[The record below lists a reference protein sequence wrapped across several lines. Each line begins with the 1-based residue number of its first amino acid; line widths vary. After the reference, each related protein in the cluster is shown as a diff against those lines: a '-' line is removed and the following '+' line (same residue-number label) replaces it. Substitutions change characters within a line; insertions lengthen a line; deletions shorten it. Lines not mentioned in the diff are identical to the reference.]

1 MHRSRPTTP
10 PAVSTS
16 RSGRHGPRAA
26 SAPTCRIGWRWLAA
40 DRAPATCEAAK
51 WRGLPAGAC
60 GALVFGW
67 HRLDAAPSVKG
78 GAAVALLAV
87 NEAGERVSW
96 FGARAVAVRTIGSCT
111 GAVFEARIG
120 ESTDPVHVAEREIDT
135 LALASSPRYGPGR
148 ILAAGSGLQ
157 TIAEALSA
165 AAGGVVV
172 HAHGYEAG
180 PLAAIETGRVRIE
193 PYGPGESPAS
203 TLAGDLG
210 ERAGIFEHC
219 GGLTGAEAERLA
231 WTALLERVPP
241 SRPAAAVRGDPSREV
256 DP

>member
-1 MHRSRPTTP
+1 MGSDL
-10 PAVSTS
+10 PATV
-16 RSGRHGPRAA
+16 
-26 SAPTCRIGWRWLAA
+26 RWLAA

-51 WRGLPAGAC
+51 WHGLPAGAC

-67 HRLDAAPSVKG
+67 RRLDAAPGVKG

-87 NEAGERVSW
+87 SEAGERVPW
-96 FGARAVAVRTIGSCT
+96 FGARAVAVRTIGRCT

-120 ESTDPVHVAEREIDT
+120 EGNDPVHLAEREIDA
-135 LALASSPRYGPGR
+135 LALASSPWCGPGR
-148 ILAAGSGLQ
+148 TLAAGSGLRP
-157 TIAEALSA
+157 IAEALSA
-165 AAGGVVV
+165 ATGSVVV
-172 HAHGYEAG
+172 HAHGDKAG

-210 ERAGIFEHC
+210 ERAGIIEHC

-231 WTALLERVPP
+231 WMAPLERVPP
-241 SRPAAAVRGDPSREV
+241 SRSAAAVRGDPHGEV